1 MNQALLDAILRA
13 DFENFLRKCTVSLSP
28 GEPFIHNW
36 HIRALAWHLEQVRL
50 GKIKRLII
58 NMPPRSLKSIAA
70 SVAFPAFVLGH
81 DPTRRIIC
89 VSYGIDLAIKHAND
103 FRAIIEAPWY
113 RRLFPLMQLS
123 GTKNTET
130 EVATTQHGFRT
141 RYLGWRAAHR
151 ARRRHFRHRRS
162 AQAVRR
168 VLSSQARGREP
179 ILLQHPAVAP

>member
-28 GEPFIHNW
+28 GERFIHNW

-58 NMPPRSLKSIAA
+58 NMPPRSLKSISA

-89 VSYGIDLAIKHAND
+89 VSYATDLATKHAND
-103 FRAIIEAPWY
+103 FRAIVEAPWY
-113 RRLFPLMQLS
+113 QAIFPQMRLS
-123 GTKNTET
+123 RAKNSES
-130 EVATTQHGFRT
+130 EVATTRHGLRLAT
-141 RYLGWRAAHR
+141 SVGGTLTG
-151 ARRRHFRHRRS
+151 
-162 AQAVRR
+162 
-168 VLSSQARGREP
+168 RG
-179 ILLQHPAVAP
+179 

>member
-13 DFENFLRKCTVSLSP
+13 NFENFLRKCTVSLSP

-50 GKIKRLII
+50 GKIRRLIV

-113 RRLFPLMQLS
+113 RRLFPQMQLS

-130 EVATTQHGFRT
+130 EVATT
-141 RYLGWRAAHR
+141 
-151 ARRRHFRHRRS
+151 
-162 AQAVRR
+162 
-168 VLSSQARGREP
+168 
-179 ILLQHPAVAP
+179 